1 MKKIYIA
8 DDEKSIRDI
17 ISSFLRNSNYD
28 VECFEDGDS
37 LWERFENQTSDM
49 VILDVMMPGMDG
61 FELCTKIR
69 SKSNVPIIMVSAKDT
84 EMDRITGITMGAD
97 DYMVKPFSPMELVVR
112 VNGIFRRFES
122 FFEEKTKKSLEF
134 GDIYMDLNLK
144 TCVMNEDNLDL
155 TPTEFA
161 LLGYLIENSTRAV
174 SREELLKNIWKLTF
188 ETDTRATDDVLK
200 RLRKKLQKSNVRIKA
215 VWGFGFKLELEDNI

>member
-1 MKKIYIA
+1 MKRIYIA

-28 VECFEDGDS
+28 VECFEDGNS
-37 LWERFENQTSDM
+37 LWECFEKQSSDM
-49 VILDVMMPGMDG
+49 VILDVMMPGIDG

-69 SKSNVPIIMVSAKDT
+69 RKSNVPIIMVSAKDT

-122 FFEEKTKKSLEF
+122 FFEEKSKKSLEF
-134 GDIYMDLNLK
+134 GDIYMDLNMK
-144 TCVMNEDNLDL
+144 TCVINEDNLDL

-161 LLGYLIENSTRAV
+161 LLGYLIENSIRAV

-215 VWGFGFKLELEDNI
+215 VWGFGFKLEIEENI